1 MSDYDLYMADVK
13 YEEKKLEE
21 LEMEN
26 EIVKIENNEIVV
38 SQALVQK
45 IIEFNK
51 AKKEMEYQ
59 EKLLKEGLMEAMQ
72 KLGMEH
78 FSINGLS
85 ATIRKGSV
93 RATLDTTR
101 LKTECPDIYEAY
113 SKTSETKPSL
123 VLTVND

>member
-1 MSDYDLYMADVK
+1 MNELV
-13 YEEKKLEE
+13 KLENGE
-21 LEMEN
+21 ITVAE
-26 EIVKIENNEIVV
+26 EIVK
-38 SQALVQK
+38 K

-59 EKLLKEGLMEAMQ
+59 EKLLKQGLMEAMQ
-72 KLGMEH
+72 EIGKEH

-85 ATIRKGSV
+85 ATIRKGSI
-93 RATLDTTR
+93 RTTLDSTR
-101 LKTECPDIYEAY
+101 LKNECPDIYQEY